1 MDNKFEKP
9 INEVH
14 SVLRQMAE
22 EKKAMRQYFKQ
33 HGTYV
38 GYSGKASFARPF

>member
-1 MDNKFEKP
+1 MKKFEKP

-14 SVLRQMAE
+14 AVLRKMAE
-22 EKKAMRQYFKQ
+22 DKKAMREYFKQ

-38 GYSGKASFARPF
+38 GYPKQSSFARPF